1 MLLKCSSALL
11 LTDVK
16 NFGLLYS
23 DLAEEL
29 GVSLKVEA
37 EWNKRYRITEE
48 IVICGSK
55 FLDRVNEQFYP
66 GTTVILKSGESPLP
80 YVKKGIES
88 FIYDYE
94 NQYELAMAFYKKSKI
109 NIRQDS
115 EDMRTILDSSMTVSF
130 NEKEYSF
137 DFSRDEFLYSG
148 KRIYLTSSEKL
159 YLAEWLLL
167 HKKDNSKRM
176 CLFNMRKK
184 FGNAFMKDID
194 RFGNVKENARA

>member
-11 LTDVK
+11 LTGVK

-23 DLAEEL
+23 ELAEEL
-29 GVSLKVEA
+29 GVSLKVESD
-37 EWNKRYRITEE
+37 WNKRYRITEE
-48 IVICGSK
+48 VVICGSK

-80 YVKKGIES
+80 YVKKGIEN

-94 NQYELAMAFYKKSKI
+94 NQYELAMAFYRKSKI
-109 NIRQDS
+109 NIKQGT
-115 EDMRTILDSSMTVSF
+115 EDMRTILDSSVAVSF

-159 YLAEWLLL
+159 YLAEWLLR

-184 FGNAFMKDID
+184 FGNAFLKDID

>member
-16 NFGLLYS
+16 NFALLYS
-23 DLAEEL
+23 ELAEEF
-29 GVSLKVEA
+29 GVSLKVESD
-37 EWNKRYRITEE
+37 WNKRYRITEE
-48 IVICGSK
+48 VVICGSK

-94 NQYELAMAFYKKSKI
+94 NQYELAMAFYKKSKV
-109 NIRQDS
+109 NIKQDT

-176 CLFNMRKK
+176 RLFNMRKK
-184 FGNAFMKDID
+184 FGNAFLKDID